1 MMTDEELDKARAAE
15 AWRVFSTSDADFTIE
30 ALGEIAARLAR
41 EGWTP
46 PVDPDLLVAREIAA
60 KGWGEVGL
68 GLSTAETAALVTQ
81 TLAGSYDT
89 HLFVRAALAAY
100 KAGREAEAER
110 AKVLL
115 AALDDMQK
123 NSMTVWSARASAAL
137 AAYKAGKATGKGP
150 R

>member
-1 MMTDEELDKARAAE
+1 MTATNEQIVAE
-15 AWRVFSTSDADFTIE
+15 ANRRALERGWGAPPVEHYIIE
-30 ALGEIAARLAR
+30 VVR

-46 PVDPDLLVAREIAA
+46 PVDRDLLVVREIVATEWN
-60 KGWGEVGL
+60 KRSLPV
-68 GLSTAETAALVTQ
+68 
-81 TLAGSYDT
+81 LAGLVQSGHDDKT
-89 HLFVRAALAAY
+89 SHLAVALAAY

-137 AAYKAGKATGKGP
+137 AAHKAGKEAA